1 MGVHASTQTPT
12 PQRRSPSCVACGKA
26 VKRSNEGGNG
36 GVCEECRNA
45 IESIA
50 STVCVLAEEPAAI
63 CVACGKEVH
72 KRSFGEGKGA
82 SNRVCEECKSAME
95 SIADTVYMIADEP
108 KAGSVAR
115 GKSSMAEGIGVTN
128 LKYEVRKS
136 AAASIAD
143 TTPEDDDLRHKR
155 ARPNPSAVTPG
166 MHTPIRNPYAKTRQ
180 SAGSAACTTQAYV
193 TPPSSQS
200 EPVTMAHAS
209 IAAVTPG
216 MRTPIRNPYA
226 TSASA
231 ASTAVPHVTPVT
243 QTQNDNCQ
251 SSEPDLYV
259 TVRLKS
265 PTREVREHMRVAQRR
280 GTAVRL
286 LYNEDD
292 HADVVASSPASNA
305 VQAHAPPYSSNQMSL
320 TCTIDKVESDTD
332 QPLHLRRVV
341 EGRGPRRMPN

>member
-26 VKRSNEGGNG
+26 VKSSNEGGNEG
-36 GVCEECRNA
+36 ICEECRNA

-63 CVACGKEVH
+63 CVACGKEVI
-72 KRSFGEGKGA
+72 KRSFGQKKGA
-82 SNRVCEECKSAME
+82 SNRVCEECDSAME

-108 KAGSVAR
+108 KADSVAR
-115 GKSSMAEGIGVTN
+115 GKGIGVTN
-128 LKYEVRKS
+128 LIYEVRKC
-136 AAASIAD
+136 AGASIAD

-155 ARPNPSAVTPG
+155 ARPNPPAVTPG
-166 MHTPIRNPYAKTRQ
+166 MRTPIRNPYAKTRQ
-180 SAGSAACTTQAYV
+180 SAGSAASATQAYE

-200 EPVTMAHAS
+200 EPVATVHAS

-216 MRTPIRNPYA
+216 TRTPIRNPYA

-231 ASTAVPHVTPVT
+231 ASAAVPHVTPVT
-243 QTQNDNCQ
+243 QTQNDNYQ
-251 SSEPDLYV
+251 SLEPDLYV
-259 TVRLKS
+259 SVRLKS
-265 PTREVREHMRVAQRR
+265 PTREAREHMRVAQRR

-305 VQAHAPPYSSNQMSL
+305 VQAHAPIRY
-320 TCTIDKVESDTD
+320 
-332 QPLHLRRVV
+332 
-341 EGRGPRRMPN
+341 